1 MGEALRINSGERKG
15 PRGQGIPNGARRRP
29 GQVELEVPG
38 SGEGGTGRSP
48 FLPWLR
54 RGAPRIRA
62 QCVPQCHVG
71 KGFEL
76 GNSCLNPKSTTKWL
90 LSS

>member
-38 SGEGGTGRSP
+38 SGEGGTGRSRSCP
-48 FLPWLR
+48 GSDAALR
-54 RGAPRIRA
+54 VSELSVFPN
-62 QCVPQCHVG
+62 VMWE
-71 KGFEL
+71 KG
-76 GNSCLNPKSTTKWL
+76 LN
-90 LSS
+90 